1 MAHLLSRFTPH
12 NPKRPN
18 ATPMS
23 LDRLMPTYLAQFK
36 NLELIAKKLVE
47 GFISGLH
54 RSPHQGFSV
63 EFSEFRPYQP
73 GEILRNIDWR
83 LFARREK
90 LYTRRYREETNLRA
104 YLLVDVSDSMRY
116 PPQSSVT
123 KLEYA
128 LYLAAG
134 LAYLLLSQRD
144 AVGLYTF
151 DHQIRDFLP
160 AKARSTWLRP
170 ILLTLEKWRTAPP
183 TFMRR
188 TELSP
193 ILHTLAEKF
202 HRRSLILLF
211 SDLWSEESP
220 QKLLRALAH
229 LTYRKHEVL
238 LFHIWDAATERDLLI
253 PNRPLHLKDLETAQK
268 IAIHPSELR
277 SAYQTIVSEYFHA
290 LQSQAQSLTIEWI
303 EADIQ
308 KSFFPLLQTYLLKRQ
323 KLG

>member
-1 MAHLLSRFTPH
+1 
-12 NPKRPN
+12 
-18 ATPMS
+18 MS
-23 LDRLMPTYLAQFK
+23 LAQLTPSYLSQLK

-73 GEILRNIDWR
+73 GEMLRNIDWR

-116 PPQSSVT
+116 PPKSPVT

-128 LYLAAG
+128 LYLASG
-134 LAYLLLSQRD
+134 LAYLLLTQRD

-160 AKARSTWLRP
+160 AKARGTWLRP
-170 ILLTLEKWRTAPP
+170 ILSTLEKWRTAPP
-183 TFMRR
+183 TFSRR

-193 ILHTLAEKF
+193 ILHTIAEKL

-211 SDLWSEESP
+211 SDLWSEETP

-229 LTYRKHEVL
+229 LMHQKHEVL
-238 LFHIWDAATERDLLI
+238 LFHTWDVTTERDLLI

-268 IAIHPSELR
+268 ITIHPSELR
-277 SAYQTIVSEYFHA
+277 NAYQSLVKEYFHT
-290 LQSQAQSLTIEWI
+290 LQNQARGLTIEWVD
-303 EADIQ
+303 ADIQ
-308 KSFFPLLQTYLLKRQ
+308 KNFFPLLQTYLLKRQ